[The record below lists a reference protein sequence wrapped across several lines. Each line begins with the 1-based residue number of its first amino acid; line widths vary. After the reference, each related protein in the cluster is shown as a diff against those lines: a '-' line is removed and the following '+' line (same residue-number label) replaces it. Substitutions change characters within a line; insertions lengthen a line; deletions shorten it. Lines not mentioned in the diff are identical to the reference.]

1 MILVFKMISIPF
13 RVDTEDLGEKF
24 KYLIFLK
31 KNSFFQKI
39 DIWCQKRQWSN
50 FLKRKKSNELS
61 LDKLCLG
68 FSCKEC
74 TAPIFQSLNILYGVK

>member
-13 RVDTEDLGEKF
+13 RVDTEDLAEKF

-31 KNSFFQKI
+31 KTPFFQKI

-50 FLKRKKSNELS
+50 FLKKKKVMSS
-61 LDKLCLG
+61 LWTNYAWDSHAKSVLLQFFKAWI
-68 FSCKEC
+68 FSM
-74 TAPIFQSLNILYGVK
+74 V